1 MKKLAT
7 LLLAAGMVVAS
18 TAPANAVDVKVSGEY
33 RHSFSTG
40 SDFLGNNAE
49 DFRHRM
55 RLNLALAASE
65 NLSAF
70 VQFQLNHGNQYGSA
84 DKHGT
89 GSNIQTR
96 QLYLDWV
103 VPTTAIKVRMGRHAL
118 GLPADAFGNNSV
130 LGAGFG
136 NRDGIVVTAPVTD
149 WLGLTGIWARLGT
162 DGSTKLDTNNTDD
175 MYALAAN
182 LKFEGFSGAVYAAYA
197 TLDDNSKQVTGYALD
212 EVTFTD
218 ETTGEGDPT
227 YKAVT
232 ASRYARNTWNDG
244 RPAGEGDAYWLGFTS
259 TFTFFDPFTLKLSA
273 AYGEFNADNNG
284 DNANGWNVQVKG
296 EYALPFGTAVLG
308 GWYFSGNDEDG
319 KGYMPNAGYF
329 AGTNHIYDGYTSLT
343 NPSFTNN
350 FGTWAVQA
358 GIEGVSF
365 LENLTHDFHVTYMRG
380 TNHQDS
386 IDSYLDDGA
395 WAGVMSKDDASV
407 EFTLNNVYKIYK
419 NLAAHLELA
428 YVINDFD
435 KKAEDEGLTE
445 DDWYASLTF
454 QYKF

>member
-1 MKKLAT
+1 
-7 LLLAAGMVVAS
+7 MVVAS

-40 SDFLGNNAE
+40 SDFTGANAE

-84 DKHGT
+84 DKHGI

-103 VPTTAIKVRMGRHAL
+103 VPTTAIKVRMGRHQL
-118 GLPADAFGNNSV
+118 GLPEEAFGSNSI

-136 NRDGIVVTAPVTD
+136 ARDGIVVTAPVND
-149 WLGLTGIWARLGT
+149 WLGFTGIWARLAT
-162 DGSTKLDTNNTDD
+162 DGATDLDTNNTDD
-175 MYALAAN
+175 MFALAAN

-197 TLDDNSKQVTGYALD
+197 TLDDKEEYATGKKEPGL
-212 EVTFTD
+212 
-218 ETTGEGDPT
+218 DPT
-227 YKAVT
+227 GANVVPVDVM
-232 ASRYARNTWNDG
+232 AGGYARNTWNDG
-244 RPAGEGDAYWLGFTS
+244 RPGAEGDAYWLGFTS
-259 TFTFFDPFTLKLSA
+259 TFSFFDPFTLKLSA
-273 AYGEFNADNNG
+273 AYGEFNAANKG
-284 DNANGWNVQVKG
+284 DENANGWNVQVKG
-296 EYALPFGTAVLG
+296 SYALPFGTAVLG

-329 AGTNHIYDGYTSLT
+329 AGTNHLYDGYVSLT
-343 NPSFTNN
+343 NPSQTNN

-365 LENLTHDFHVTYMRG
+365 IEDLTHDFHVTYMEG
-380 TNHQDS
+380 TNE
-386 IDSYLDDGA
+386 YKDGFNYTNSSKA
-395 WAGVMSKDDASV
+395 WNGKMTDEDAVV

-428 YVINDFD
+428 YVINDFNNEAQINGKD
-435 KKAEDEGLTE
+435 ASE

>member
-40 SDFLGNNAE
+40 SDYTGKNYE

-70 VQFQLNHGNQYGSA
+70 VQFQLNHQNQYGSA
-84 DKHGT
+84 DKHGK
-89 GSNIQTR
+89 GSAISTR

-103 VPTTAIKVRMGRHAL
+103 VPTTAIKVRMGRHQL

-130 LGAGFG
+130 LGAGMG

-149 WLGLTGIWARLGT
+149 WLGLTGIWTRLGT
-162 DGSTKLDTNNTDD
+162 DGGTDLDTNNTDD

-197 TLDDNSKQVTGYALD
+197 TLDNNEKYETDKKEVGLNKAGHPDAVAVKAGGYAN
-212 EVTFTD
+212 
-218 ETTGEGDPT
+218 
-227 YKAVT
+227 
-232 ASRYARNTWNDG
+232 NTWNGG
-244 RPAGEGDAYWLGFTS
+244 RPDGEGDAYWLGFTS

-329 AGTNHIYDGYTSLT
+329 AATNHIYDGALSLT
-343 NPSFTNN
+343 NTPAHGNN
-350 FGTWAVQA
+350 YGTWAVQA

-365 LENLTHDFHVTYMRG
+365 LEDLTHDFHVTYMRG
-380 TNHQDS
+380 TNHQAAVTY
-386 IDSYLDDGA
+386 IKDDA
-395 WAGVMSKDDASV
+395 WTGEMSKDDASV

-435 KKAEDEGLTE
+435 DTAEKQAGFTE

>member
-40 SDFLGNNAE
+40 SDFTGANSE

-103 VPTTAIKVRMGRHAL
+103 VPTTAIKVRMGRHQL
-118 GLPADAFGNNSV
+118 GLPEEAFGSNSI

-136 NRDGIVVTAPVTD
+136 ARDGIVVTAPVTD
-149 WLGLTGIWARLGT
+149 WLGLTGIWARLATDGGT
-162 DGSTKLDTNNTDD
+162 DLDTNNTDD
-175 MYALAAN
+175 MFALAAN

-197 TLDDNSKQVTGYALD
+197 TLDNKDEYDTGKTAWAFD
-212 EVTFTD
+212 QD
-218 ETTGEGDPT
+218 ATTPVAAFAKLPVMAGG
-227 YKAVT
+227 
-232 ASRYARNTWNDG
+232 YARNTWNDG
-244 RPAGEGDAYWLGFTS
+244 RPGAEGDAYWVGFTS

-273 AYGEFNADNNG
+273 AYGEFNAANKG
-284 DNANGWNVQVKG
+284 DENANGWNVQAKG
-296 EYALPFGTAVLG
+296 SYALPFGTAVLG
-308 GWYFSGNDEDG
+308 GWYFSGMDEDG

-329 AGTNHIYDGYTSLT
+329 AGTNHLYDGYVSLT
-343 NPSFTNN
+343 NPSQTNN

-365 LENLTHDFHVTYMRG
+365 LENLTHDFHVTYMEG
-380 TNHQDS
+380 TNEEGD
-386 IDSYLDDGA
+386 Y
-395 WAGVMSKDDASV
+395 SKGWTGKMGEDDAAV

-428 YVINDFD
+428 YVINDYSD
-435 KKAEDEGLTE
+435 KAEDAGLTE

>member
-1 MKKLAT
+1 
-7 LLLAAGMVVAS
+7 MVVAS

-70 VQFQLNHGNQYGSA
+70 VQFQLNHKNQYGST
-84 DKHGT
+84 DKHGD
-89 GSNIQTR
+89 GSAISTR

-103 VPTTAIKVRMGRHAL
+103 VPTTAIKVRMGRHQL

-130 LGAGFG
+130 LGAGMG
-136 NRDGIVVTAPVTD
+136 NREGIVVTAPVTD

-162 DGSTKLDTNNTDD
+162 DGETDLDTNNTDD

-182 LKFEGFSGAVYAAYA
+182 LKFDGVSGAVYAAYA
-197 TLDDNSKQVTGYALD
+197 TLDDGGYARD
-212 EVTFTD
+212 
-218 ETTGEGDPT
+218 
-227 YKAVT
+227 
-232 ASRYARNTWNDG
+232 TWNDG
-244 RPAGEGDAYWLGFTS
+244 RPAGEGDAYWVGFTS

-308 GWYFSGNDEDG
+308 GWYFSGNDEENGKAG

-329 AGTNHIYDGYTSLT
+329 NGTNHIYDGYTSLT
-343 NPSFTNN
+343 NSPALGNN

-365 LENLTHDFHVTYMRG
+365 LEDLTHDFHVTYMQG
-380 TNHQDS
+380 TNDKELGNNTF
-386 IDSYLDDGA
+386 YLKKGA
-395 WAGVMSKDDASV
+395 WTGKMTDDDASV

-428 YVINDFD
+428 YVINDFGD
-435 KKAEDEGLTE
+435 AAEKEGFTE

>member
-149 WLGLTGIWARLGT
+149 WLGLTGIWTRLATDGGT
-162 DGSTKLDTNNTDD
+162 DLDTNNTDD

-197 TLDDNSKQVTGYALD
+197 TLDNKDKYDTG
-212 EVTFTD
+212 
-218 ETTGEGDPT
+218 
-227 YKAVT
+227 KT
-232 ASRYARNTWNDG
+232 AWGINADGINEKLPVMAGGYARNTWNDG
-244 RPAGEGDAYWLGFTS
+244 RPDVEGDAYWLGFTS

-273 AYGEFNADNNG
+273 AYGEFNAANKGDDNES
-284 DNANGWNVQVKG
+284 GWNVQVKG

-308 GWYFSGNDEDG
+308 GWYFSGDDKDG

-329 AGTNHIYDGYTSLT
+329 AGTNHLYDGYTSLT
-343 NPSFTNN
+343 NSPALTNN

-365 LENLTHDFHVTYMRG
+365 LENLTHDFHVTYMQG
-380 TNHQDS
+380 TNHQAVVD
-386 IDSYLDDGA
+386 YADGF
-395 WAGVMSKDDASV
+395 GVMSRDDASV

-435 KKAEDEGLTE
+435 DKAEEAGLTE
-445 DDWYASLTF
+445 DDWYAGLTF
-454 QYKF
+454 DFRF

>member
-103 VPTTAIKVRMGRHAL
+103 VPTTAIKVRMGRHQL
-118 GLPADAFGNNSV
+118 GLPEEAFGSNSI

-136 NRDGIVVTAPVTD
+136 ARDGIVVTAPVTD

-162 DGSTKLDTNNTDD
+162 DGDTDLDTNNTDD
-175 MYALAAN
+175 MFALAAN
-182 LKFEGFSGAVYAAYA
+182 LKFEGVSGAVYAAYA
-197 TLDDNSKQVTGYALD
+197 TLDDNSKQDNWVIGDTGD
-212 EVTFTD
+212 IKN
-218 ETTGEGDPT
+218 DP
-227 YKAVT
+227 A
-232 ASRYARNTWNDG
+232 ARYARNTWNDG
-244 RPAGEGDAYWLGFTS
+244 RPSAEGDAYWVGFTS

-273 AYGEFNADNNG
+273 AYGEFNAANKG
-284 DNANGWNVQVKG
+284 DANANGWNVQVKG
-296 EYALPFGTAVLG
+296 SYALPFGTAVLG
-308 GWYFSGNDEDG
+308 GWYFSGNDDEG

-329 AGTNHIYDGYTSLT
+329 AGTNHIYDGYVSLT

-365 LENLTHDFHVTYMRG
+365 LEDLTHDFHVTYMEG
-380 TNHQDS
+380 TNDKELGNNTF
-386 IDSYLDDGA
+386 YLKKGA
-395 WAGVMSKDDASV
+395 WTGKMTDDDASV

-428 YVINDFD
+428 YVINDFGD
-435 KKAEDEGLTE
+435 AAEKEGFTE

>member
-40 SDFLGNNAE
+40 SDFTGANAE

-103 VPTTAIKVRMGRHAL
+103 VPTTAIKVRMGRHQL
-118 GLPADAFGNNSV
+118 GLPEEAFGSNSI

-136 NRDGIVVTAPVTD
+136 ARDGIVVTAPVND
-149 WLGLTGIWARLGT
+149 WLGFTGIWARLGT
-162 DGSTKLDTNNTDD
+162 DGDTDLDTNNTDD
-175 MYALAAN
+175 MFALAAN
-182 LKFEGFSGAVYAAYA
+182 LKFDGFSGAVYAAYA
-197 TLDDNSKQVTGYALD
+197 TLDDNSKKAIKVFNPETGTSKNGTVTPYAQ
-212 EVTFTD
+212 
-218 ETTGEGDPT
+218 
-227 YKAVT
+227 
-232 ASRYARNTWNDG
+232 NTWNDG
-244 RPAGEGDAYWLGFTS
+244 RPDAEGDAYWLGFTS
-259 TFTFFDPFTLKLSA
+259 TFSFFDPFTLKLSA
-273 AYGEFNADNNG
+273 AYGEFNAANKG
-284 DNANGWNVQVKG
+284 DKNANGWNVQVKG
-296 EYALPFGTAVLG
+296 SYALPFGTAVLG
-308 GWYFSGNDEDG
+308 GWYFSGNDEENGKAG

-329 AGTNHIYDGYTSLT
+329 AGTNHLYDGYVSLT
-343 NPSFTNN
+343 NPSQTNN

-365 LENLTHDFHVTYMRG
+365 IEDLTHDFHVTYMEG
-380 TNHQDS
+380 TNEYYKD
-386 IDSYLDDGA
+386 YNYTTAKGA
-395 WAGVMSKDDASV
+395 WNGQLTDDDAVV

-428 YVINDFD
+428 YVINDFNND
-435 KKAEDEGLTE
+435 AKVDGKDMSE

>member
-40 SDFLGNNAE
+40 SDFTGANAE

-103 VPTTAIKVRMGRHAL
+103 VPTTAIKVRMGRHQL
-118 GLPADAFGNNSV
+118 GLPEEAFGSNSI

-136 NRDGIVVTAPVTD
+136 ARDGIVVTAPVTD
-149 WLGLTGIWARLGT
+149 WLGLTGIWARLATDGGT
-162 DGSTKLDTNNTDD
+162 DLDTNNTDD
-175 MYALAAN
+175 MFALAAN
-182 LKFEGFSGAVYAAYA
+182 LKFEGVSGAVYAAYA
-197 TLDDNSKQVTGYALD
+197 TLDDNSKQDNYVIGDTGVI
-212 EVTFTD
+212 EN
-218 ETTGEGDPT
+218 DP
-227 YKAVT
+227 A
-232 ASRYARNTWNDG
+232 ARYARNTWNDG
-244 RPAGEGDAYWLGFTS
+244 RPGAEGDAYWVGFTS

-273 AYGEFNADNNG
+273 AYGEFNAANKG
-284 DNANGWNVQVKG
+284 DENANGWNVQAKG
-296 EYALPFGTAVLG
+296 SYALPFGTAVLG
-308 GWYFSGNDEDG
+308 GWYFSGMDEDG

-329 AGTNHIYDGYTSLT
+329 AGTNHIYDGYVSLT

-365 LENLTHDFHVTYMRG
+365 LEDLTHDFHVTYMEG
-380 TNHQDS
+380 TNDKELGNNKF
-386 IDSYLDDGA
+386 YLKKGA
-395 WAGVMSKDDASV
+395 WTGKMTDDDASV

-428 YVINDFD
+428 YVINDFGD
-435 KKAEDEGLTE
+435 AAEKEGFTE

>member
-70 VQFQLNHGNQYGSA
+70 VQFQLNHAQQYGASG
-84 DKHGT
+84 KHGD
-89 GSNIQTR
+89 GNITTR

-103 VPTTAIKVRMGRHAL
+103 VPTTAVKVRMGRHAL
-118 GLPADAFGNNSV
+118 GLPEEAFGSNSI
-130 LGAGFG
+130 LGAGYG
-136 NRDGIVVTAPVTD
+136 NREGIVVTAPVTD

-162 DGSTKLDTNNTDD
+162 DGETDLDANKTDD

-182 LKFEGFSGAVYAAYA
+182 LKFEGVSGAVYAAYA
-197 TLDDNSKQVTGYALD
+197 TLDDQGDVAKQWNS
-212 EVTFTD
+212 
-218 ETTGEGDPT
+218 
-227 YKAVT
+227 
-232 ASRYARNTWNDG
+232 G
-244 RPAGEGDAYWLGFTS
+244 RPEAEGDAYWLGFTS
-259 TFTFFDPFTLKLSA
+259 TFSFFDPFTLKLSA
-273 AYGEFNADNNG
+273 AYGEFNASDATAKNES
-284 DNANGWNVQVKG
+284 GWNVQVKG

-308 GWYFSGNDEDG
+308 GWYFSGDDKDG

-365 LENLTHDFHVTYMRG
+365 IEDLTHDFHVTYMRG

-386 IDSYLDDGA
+386 IDSYLDEDA
-395 WAGVMSKDDASV
+395 WTGVMSKDDASV

>member
-40 SDFLGNNAE
+40 SDFTGANAE

-103 VPTTAIKVRMGRHAL
+103 VPTTAIKVRMGRHQL
-118 GLPADAFGNNSV
+118 GLPEDAFGNNSV

-136 NRDGIVVTAPVTD
+136 ARDGIVVTAPVAD
-149 WLGLTGIWARLGT
+149 WLGLTGIWARLNADATAVSGT
-162 DGSTKLDTNNTDD
+162 DLDQNKTDD

-182 LKFEGFSGAVYAAYA
+182 LKFDGVSGAVYAAYA
-197 TLDDNSKQVTGYALD
+197 TVDAAGDTKKQWNSA
-212 EVTFTD
+212 
-218 ETTGEGDPT
+218 
-227 YKAVT
+227 
-232 ASRYARNTWNDG
+232 
-244 RPAGEGDAYWLGFTS
+244 RPATEGDAYWLGFTS

-273 AYGEFNADNNG
+273 AYGEFNADGNG
-284 DNANGWNVQVKG
+284 KNEQGWNVQVKG

-329 AGTNHIYDGYTSLT
+329 AGTNHLYDGYVSLT
-343 NPSFTNN
+343 NPSQTNN
-350 FGTWAVQA
+350 YGTWAVQA

-365 LENLTHDFHVTYMRG
+365 LEGLTHDFHVTYMEG
-380 TNHQDS
+380 TNENYANYVYTHPTDLVWNGRLT
-386 IDSYLDDGA
+386 D
-395 WAGVMSKDDASV
+395 DDAVV

-428 YVINDFD
+428 YVINDFND
-435 KKAEDEGLTE
+435 DAKINGKDASE

>member
-1 MKKLAT
+1 
-7 LLLAAGMVVAS
+7 MVVAS

-40 SDFLGNNAE
+40 SDFLGNNSE

-70 VQFQLNHGNQYGSA
+70 VQFQLNHKDQYGSV
-84 DKHGT
+84 DKHGE
-89 GSNIQTR
+89 GSNISTR

-103 VPTTAIKVRMGRHAL
+103 VPTTAIKVRMGRHQL

-130 LGAGFG
+130 LGAGMG
-136 NRDGIVVTAPVTD
+136 NREGIVVTAPVND

-162 DGSTKLDTNNTDD
+162 DEETNLDTNNTDD

-182 LKFEGFSGAVYAAYA
+182 LKFDGVSGAVYAAYA
-197 TLDDNSKQVTGYALD
+197 TLDDDTNYPK
-212 EVTFTD
+212 
-218 ETTGEGDPT
+218 
-227 YKAVT
+227 
-232 ASRYARNTWNDG
+232 NTWNDG
-244 RPAGEGDAYWLGFTS
+244 RPAGEGDAYWVGFTS

-308 GWYFSGNDEDG
+308 GWYFSGNDDEG

-329 AGTNHIYDGYTSLT
+329 NGTNHIYDGYTSLT
-343 NPSFTNN
+343 NSPALGNN

-365 LENLTHDFHVTYMRG
+365 LENLTHDFHVTYMEG
-380 TNHQDS
+380 TNDKELGTNTF
-386 IDSYLDDGA
+386 YLKKGA
-395 WAGVMSKDDASV
+395 WTGKMTDDDASV

-428 YVINDFD
+428 YVINDFGD
-435 KKAEDEGLTE
+435 AAEKEGFTE

>member
-1 MKKLAT
+1 
-7 LLLAAGMVVAS
+7 MVVAS

-103 VPTTAIKVRMGRHAL
+103 VPTTAIKVRMGRHQL
-118 GLPADAFGNNSV
+118 GLPEEAFGSNSV

-136 NRDGIVVTAPVTD
+136 ARDGIVVTAPVND
-149 WLGLTGIWARLGT
+149 WLGLTGIWARLATDGGT
-162 DGSTKLDTNNTDD
+162 DLDTNNTDD
-175 MYALAAN
+175 MFALAAN

-197 TLDDNSKQVTGYALD
+197 TLDDKVEHD
-212 EVTFTD
+212 EVYEFDT
-218 ETTGEGDPT
+218 ETGL
-227 YKAVT
+227 
-232 ASRYARNTWNDG
+232 ASLVESVYANNTWNDG
-244 RPAGEGDAYWLGFTS
+244 RPSVEGDAYWLGFTS

-273 AYGEFNADNNG
+273 AYGEFNAANKG
-284 DNANGWNVQVKG
+284 DENYNGWNVQVKG
-296 EYALPFGTAVLG
+296 SYALPFGTAVLG
-308 GWYFSGNDEDG
+308 GWYFSGDDKDE

-329 AGTNHIYDGYTSLT
+329 NGTNHIYDGYTSLT

-365 LENLTHDFHVTYMRG
+365 LENLTHDFHVTYMEG
-380 TNHQDS
+380 TNDKELAKTEGYY
-386 IDSYLDDGA
+386 IKKGA
-395 WAGVMSKDDASV
+395 WNGKMTDDDASV

-428 YVINDFD
+428 YVINDFGD
-435 KKAEDEGLTE
+435 EAEKAGFTE